1 VWVGAVSQKNWKNV
15 IRERGSERALGY
27 CQWARKPG
35 MDGKGS
41 YKDFGKLI

>member
-1 VWVGAVSQKNWKNV
+1 MW